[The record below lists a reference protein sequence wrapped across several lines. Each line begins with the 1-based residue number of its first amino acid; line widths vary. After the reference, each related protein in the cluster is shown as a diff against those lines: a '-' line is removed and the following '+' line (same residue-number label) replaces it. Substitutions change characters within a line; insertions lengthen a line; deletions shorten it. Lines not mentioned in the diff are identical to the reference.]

1 MRATYDRPT
10 QKVGRVTTGSYIL
23 PYDHRKERR
32 VSGWRRF
39 FLGVAALYPL
49 LLVGLS
55 LAQVVAP
62 QREGLFALLQ
72 VFALY
77 LFLLLALLL
86 PFVFMRGAMALRV
99 ALVACALVFC
109 LRFFPRLDAPVVIP
123 APGSTQVSVVS
134 WNVRV
139 GGEQAGRI
147 GPVLRSRPAEVVALI
162 EADWEWLY
170 EDQALAEVY
179 PYRLVHPTETATGMA
194 LLSIYPIL
202 EHGIVEHPRD
212 IWDIPRVMWAR
223 LDLEAGRTVLVV
235 VAHPSPPSTSGRN
248 CSSLTCYATAKRDMR
263 IAATR
268 DFVEAA
274 LRRGDNLLLVGDFN
288 VTDREPAYQE
298 LTVGLRD
305 AHKRIGTGLGNTWGP
320 ASLMNKSLPLLRIDY
335 QFSSPNVT
343 PLKTSV
349 DCTPRGSDHCM
360 VYGTFAI
367 E

>member
-10 QKVGRVTTGSYIL
+10 QKVGRATTGSYIL

-32 VSGWRRF
+32 VSVRRRF

-55 LAQVVAP
+55 LAQVIAP
-62 QREGLFALLQ
+62 QREGLFALSQ

-77 LFLLLALLL
+77 LFLPLVLLL

-99 ALVACALVFC
+99 ALIACALVFC
-109 LRFFPRLDAPVVIP
+109 LRFFPRLDAPVVVP
-123 APGSTQVSVVS
+123 APGSTQVSVLS

-139 GGEQAGRI
+139 GGEQAGRV
-147 GPVLRSRPAEVVALI
+147 GPVLRSRPSEVVALI

-179 PYRLVHPTETATGMA
+179 PHRLVHPEEAATGMA
-194 LLSIYPIL
+194 VLSVHPIL
-202 EHGIVEHPRD
+202 EHGIVENPRD

-223 LDLEAGRTVLVV
+223 LDLGAGRTVLVV

-288 VTDREPAYQE
+288 VTDREPAYNE
-298 LTVGLRD
+298 LAVGLRD
-305 AHKRIGTGLGNTWGP
+305 AHKRVGIGLGNTWGP
-320 ASLMNKSLPLLRIDY
+320 ASLMSKSLPLLRIDY

-343 PLKTSV
+343 PLNTSL
-349 DCTPRGSDHCM
+349 DCTPRDSDHCM

>member
-10 QKVGRVTTGSYIL
+10 QKVGKVTTGSYIL

-32 VSGWRRF
+32 VSGRRRF

-55 LAQVVAP
+55 LAQVIAP
-62 QREGLFALLQ
+62 QREGLLALMQ

-77 LFLLLALLL
+77 LFLPLALLL

-109 LRFFPRLDAPVVIP
+109 LRFFPRFDAPIVVP

-139 GGEQAGRI
+139 GGEQVGRV

-170 EDQALAEVY
+170 EDQALAEAY
-179 PYRLVHPTETATGMA
+179 PHRLAHPTETATGMA
-194 LLSIYPIL
+194 LLSVYPIL
-202 EHGIVEHPRD
+202 EHGVVEDPRD

-223 LDLEAGRTVLVV
+223 LDLGAGRTVLVV

-288 VTDREPAYQE
+288 VTEREPAYNE
-298 LTVGLRD
+298 LVVGLRD
-305 AHKRIGTGLGNTWGP
+305 AHKRVGTGLGNTWGP

-349 DCTPRGSDHCM
+349 DCTPHGSDHCM